1 MKLKEFFIGIDSGGT
16 NCRIAVSTNDAIP
29 LATKIFNSEHYS
41 ITGAESFANNIN
53 NLIKIFLDFNNLDY
67 SICKGICIGVA
78 GARTKED
85 KNSIKKY
92 LYKLSNFKNIIVES
106 DTAIAFQSAFGD
118 KDGLILICGT
128 GSALFGKINGNI
140 IRLGGWG
147 KLLGDEGSA
156 YSIGIN
162 FLKHLVKY
170 FDESDETN
178 DFEANLYLKH
188 NLKRENLIEKIY
200 HNKFNVASLAPF
212 IIEMADS
219 GNKFCINVIEKEILD
234 LIRLFGLFKEKY
246 KIGKNFPVAFTGSI
260 IDNENY
266 FSKNLKKSLIKL
278 FGKTFS
284 VSKEKIN
291 PLQGALS
298 FAINKFK

>member
-1 MKLKEFFIGIDSGGT
+1 MKLNEFFIGIDSGGT
-16 NCRIAVSTNDAIP
+16 NCRIAISANDAIP
-29 LATKIFNSEHYS
+29 LATKIFDSEHYS
-41 ITGAESFANNIN
+41 IIGAESFANHIN
-53 NLIKIFLDFNNLDY
+53 NLIKIFLTFNNLDY
-67 SICKGICIGVA
+67 SNCKGICIGVS

-85 KNSIKKY
+85 KNLIKKY
-92 LYKLSNFKNIIVES
+92 LCKISNFKNIIIES

-118 KDGLILICGT
+118 KNGLILICGT
-128 GSALFGKINGNI
+128 GSALFGKINGSI

-162 FLKHLVKY
+162 FLKDLVKY
-170 FDESDETN
+170 FDESDES
-178 DFEANLYLKH
+178 DDLEAKLYLKH
-188 NLKRENLIEKIY
+188 NLKRENLINEIY
-200 HNKFNVASLAPF
+200 HSKFNIASLAPF
-212 IIEMADS
+212 VIEMADS

-234 LIRLFGLFKEKY
+234 LIRLFGLFKERY
-246 KIGKNFPVAFTGSI
+246 KIEKNFPVAFTGSI

-266 FSKNLKKSLIKL
+266 FSKGLKKSLIKL
-278 FGKTFS
+278 FSKTFS
-284 VSKEKIN
+284 ISKEKIN